1 MATVGELIHR
11 NGPEI
16 LRAWSAAAEQAVS
29 AKNLTTSELAGLMP
43 RYLALLAQGATE
55 PDARLTTAQ
64 RTLIEEHL
72 SNRLREGFDLSEM
85 LTEFAVL
92 GRCVSKLLESIVV
105 EDRPSV
111 VDVARLY
118 AELYQTSAVV
128 TKMFNEH
135 LLEDEQTLKRYSR
148 LLDGIAQDGIG
159 APCLPGPFGVNLED
173 LLEVVSDAMGGC
185 GVALLILDA
194 TGERQTSA
202 TAVATEAQELAL
214 HARSIEASVFAGSD
228 GIADSASGTLT
239 VPETLRRCGVGG
251 LLRVAHL
258 GRSSLRCILYVAI
271 ESNRPFSA
279 SEVRR
284 ADRLT
289 RELTIH
295 LDNAQLH
302 ASLRDK
308 VDELRVER
316 EHRERVMSTIVRAI
330 RGPLATARSSTA
342 RLLTAGGSLNTAG
355 IEVIE
360 LLGGLE
366 RAVDDLL
373 ATTPTVRS
381 DIAH

>member
-1 MATVGELIHR
+1 M
-11 NGPEI
+11 
-16 LRAWSAAAEQAVS
+16 
-29 AKNLTTSELAGLMP
+29 
-43 RYLALLAQGATE
+43 
-55 PDARLTTAQ
+55 
-64 RTLIEEHL
+64 
-72 SNRLREGFDLSEM
+72 
-85 LTEFAVL
+85 
-92 GRCVSKLLESIVV
+92 
-105 EDRPSV
+105 
-111 VDVARLY
+111 
-118 AELYQTSAVV
+118 
-128 TKMFNEH
+128 
-135 LLEDEQTLKRYSR
+135 
-148 LLDGIAQDGIG
+148 
-159 APCLPGPFGVNLED
+159 
-173 LLEVVSDAMGGC
+173 
-185 GVALLILDA
+185 
-194 TGERQTSA
+194 
-202 TAVATEAQELAL
+202 
-214 HARSIEASVFAGSD
+214 
-228 GIADSASGTLT
+228 
-239 VPETLRRCGVGG
+239 PETLRRCGVGG

-271 ESNRPFSA
+271 EANRPFSA

-342 RLLTAGGSLNTAG
+342 RLLTAGGTLNTAG